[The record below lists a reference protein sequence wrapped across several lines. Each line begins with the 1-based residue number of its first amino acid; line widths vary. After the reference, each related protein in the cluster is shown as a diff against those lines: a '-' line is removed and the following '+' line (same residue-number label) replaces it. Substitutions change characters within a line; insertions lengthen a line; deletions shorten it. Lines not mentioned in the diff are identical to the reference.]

1 MSHSENFKYK
11 CDCEYC
17 EKRRITCK
25 KRYKP
30 VTSPKK
36 RGRKPKCESK
46 KKSEYEPI
54 KEIEIN
60 PPWDVT
66 YDSDGSWTK
75 ITVR

>member
-36 RGRKPKCESK
+36 RGRKPKCASKLNTPQTEKCTES
-46 KKSEYEPI
+46 
-54 KEIEIN
+54 
-60 PPWDVT
+60 T
-66 YDSDGSWTK
+66 
-75 ITVR
+75 